1 MAAKQLGRAY
11 IGADI
16 DPAYCAAASERMEQA
31 NPVTVNGAYASV
43 FRGKVVSVRDI
54 DLKKSAA
61 ETPSKTG
68 AA

>member
-1 MAAKQLGRAY
+1 MAAKRLARAY

-16 DPAYCAAASERMEQA
+16 DPGYCAAARERMEQA
-31 NPVTVNGAYASV
+31 NPVMVNGAYASV
-43 FRGKVVSVRDI
+43 FRGKVVSIRDI

-61 ETPSKTG
+61 ETPSKTD